1 MWLLMQLL
9 QCALHIEIVGYGF
22 IPRYLS
28 VVQDAFVMIG
38 MARSAKMVF
47 RSDSGPNKIANNLRK
62 SWD

>member
-28 VVQDAFVMIG
+28 VVQDAFRHDRNGTFCENGVQE
-38 MARSAKMVF
+38 
-47 RSDSGPNKIANNLRK
+47 
-62 SWD
+62 